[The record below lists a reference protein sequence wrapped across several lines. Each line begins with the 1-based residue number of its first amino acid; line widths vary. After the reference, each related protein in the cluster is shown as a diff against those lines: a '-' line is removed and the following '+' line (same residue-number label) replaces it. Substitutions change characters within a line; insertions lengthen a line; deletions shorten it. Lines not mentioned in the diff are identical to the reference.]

1 MHGMGNGYFATFCT
15 PRAMLW
21 NIRTL
26 GFGCWLRCL
35 MVNMRLALAEQRRGF
50 ARAGRALP

>member
-1 MHGMGNGYFATFCT
+1 MHGMGNGYLATFCT

-21 NIRTL
+21 NIKTL

-35 MVNMRLALAEQRRGF
+35 MVNMRLAVVGQRRGF
-50 ARAGRALP
+50 PGFSRTLP